1 MLIVF
6 LAVMSV
12 HLDAQVSREI
22 NATFLTQG
30 FVQES
35 LSGLGFPGSNITTI
49 SNISS
54 CNPASL
60 YDFETLSLG
69 LSNQFDSELYPA
81 WVAGI
86 GHKRVNNYFPQSVG
100 IVFPINTFRFSH
112 SILVTF
118 EINI

>member
-12 HLDAQVSREI
+12 HPDAQVSGEI
-22 NATFLTQG
+22 HAAFLTQG
-30 FVQES
+30 FVLES

-81 WVAGI
+81 WIAGI
-86 GHKRVNNYFPQSVG
+86 SHKRFNNYFPQSAG
-100 IVFPINTFRFSH
+100 ST
-112 SILVTF
+112 
-118 EINI
+118 